1 MIFEEIKSIIS
12 QQLDVDEDEITMD
25 TSFQDDLNADSLD
38 LVELIMTF
46 EDEYELEVEDDEV
59 ENIKTVK
66 DVVEYIQNR
75 LNLD

>member
-1 MIFEEIKSIIS
+1 MIFEEIKSMIS

-38 LVELIMTF
+38 LVELIMAF

>member
-1 MIFEEIKSIIS
+1 MVFEEIKSIIS